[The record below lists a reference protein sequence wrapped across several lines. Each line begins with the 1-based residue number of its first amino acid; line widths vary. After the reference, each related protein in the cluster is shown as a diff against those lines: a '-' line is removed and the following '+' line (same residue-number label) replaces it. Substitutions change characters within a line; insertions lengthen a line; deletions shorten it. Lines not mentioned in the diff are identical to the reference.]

1 VDNSTVPSG
10 GLIVA
15 VEEIGAARSRAAQPS
30 DGGSCGKSDAND

>member
-1 VDNSTVPSG
+1 MEDSTVPSG

-15 VEEIGAARSRAAQPS
+15 VEEISAARTRATQPS